1 MILIVEHFLI
11 CIHNLTV
18 HITVNTVKLQK
29 SVTSVYFSRYICIL
43 SNIFFHLFCCCCTEV
58 LSTSLFTK
66 ETVVTRLYCILYID
80 LHMNSITV
88 QATLSMGSAVIIFHL
103 WIRQANVIWHQL
115 YLSVNKYFVTFSK
128 TILFCHLLLWR
139 IKALK

>member
-1 MILIVEHFLI
+1 
-11 CIHNLTV
+11 
-18 HITVNTVKLQK
+18 
-29 SVTSVYFSRYICIL
+29 
-43 SNIFFHLFCCCCTEV
+43 
-58 LSTSLFTK
+58 
-66 ETVVTRLYCILYID
+66 
-80 LHMNSITV
+80 MNSITV
-88 QATLSMGSAVIIFHL
+88 QATLPMGSAVIIIHL